1 MELWRDY
8 ANIIKSFEMRSNLKN
23 KNRNMKIERYKNTK
37 NQSRD
42 QRKLS
47 FTRGIGWKG
56 ELIKDLTEQNIDHM
70 QIMRTKYNFIVPLF

>member
-8 ANIIKSFEMRSNLKN
+8 ANIIKSFEMRSNFK
-23 KNRNMKIERYKNTK
+23 KKKTNMKIERYKNTK
-37 NQSRD
+37 NRSRD

-56 ELIKDLTEQNIDHM
+56 GLIKNLTEQNIDHM
-70 QIMRTKYNFIVPLF
+70 QIMRAKYNFIAPLF